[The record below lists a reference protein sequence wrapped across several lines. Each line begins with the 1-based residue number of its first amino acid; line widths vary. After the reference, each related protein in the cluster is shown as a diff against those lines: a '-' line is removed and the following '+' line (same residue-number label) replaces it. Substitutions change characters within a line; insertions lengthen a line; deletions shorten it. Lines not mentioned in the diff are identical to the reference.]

1 MANCARV
8 GRVLVFGLCM
18 WWGISQAAAQA
29 PPDTTAP
36 AAENT
41 VTAEA
46 TAWDL
51 ALEGRKLLKEKKPQ
65 ESVVKLK
72 AALARAD
79 KDELASDDRALM
91 YYMLSLAA
99 GSAGDEDLS
108 LQAISDAVKYAPKEA
123 DYQLELANQLFAS
136 ERNLEAKLHAEEALK
151 IGLSS
156 ADDRKDAETLV
167 QKAKAAML
175 HERLAIDLSV
185 TTGYD
190 SNVTQG
196 GQAET
201 IGGVPTGT
209 TQGTTS
215 LQTFREQLRQRNL
228 DLLRSLLTSY
238 KDAIVSNFATAVP
251 SVSEFD
257 IPVTIGLD
265 LGGRLYGNKT
275 TELWTGY
282 RFTQLVMTSPVSDHE
297 SYSLQE
303 HVIPL
308 RLQYQ
313 PNSWFLFRPRVEGF
327 VNFTGLKSFSP
338 FQGGITTVL
347 DFLFIESRRWRTRLL
362 ATYQLRRSF
371 DRDYAYLDGNRI
383 DAKLVQE
390 LRINQGGSVWARGQL
405 AYRFRADL
413 SGAVDQTVDLQVL
426 SPKGET
432 ITVGSYDYHSPLSYL
447 GNEIGTRWRLYVPKG
462 FDFGLGGSLDVRSY
476 REDTTASYT
485 ANTIT
490 INCPSTGT
498 APNCPAGTMVTLPR
512 DGVTKMDLSPTR
524 RRDTLVSVDVGIA
537 KSLPAGFSLDLTV
550 SFMRNVSNIAN
561 GIDNRNYSKLTTMLA
576 VYYSF

>member
-1 MANCARV
+1 
-8 GRVLVFGLCM
+8 M
-18 WWGISQAAAQA
+18 WWGISRAGAQT
-29 PPDTTAP
+29 PPETASP

-41 VTAEA
+41 VPAEA

-65 ESVVKLK
+65 EAVAKLK

-79 KDELASDDRALM
+79 KDELADDDRALM
-91 YYMLSLAA
+91 YYLLSLSA
-99 GSAGDEDLS
+99 GSAGDDELS
-108 LQAISDAVKYAPKEA
+108 LQAIENAVKYAPKEA
-123 DYQLELANQLFAS
+123 DYQLEMANQLFAS
-136 ERNLEAKLHAEEALK
+136 DRNLEAKLHAEEALK

-156 ADDRKDAETLV
+156 ADDRKDAESLV
-167 QKAKAAML
+167 KKAKSAML

-190 SNVTQG
+190 SNVIQG

-209 TQGTTS
+209 RTNTTS
-215 LQTFREQLRQRNL
+215 LQTFREQLKQRNI
-228 DLLRSLLTSY
+228 DLLRSLLSNY
-238 KDAIVSNFATAVP
+238 KDAIASNYSTAVP

-257 IPVTIGLD
+257 VPVTIGLD

-282 RFTQLVMTSPVSDHE
+282 RFTQIVMTSPVYDHE

-313 PNSWFLFRPRVEGF
+313 PKSWFLFRPRVEGF
-327 VNFTGLKSFSP
+327 ANFTGLKSFSP
-338 FQGGITTVL
+338 FQGGITAVL

-371 DRDYAYLDGNRI
+371 DRDYSYLDGNRI
-383 DAKLVQE
+383 DAKLIQE
-390 LRINQGGSVWARGQL
+390 LRVNQGGSVWARGQL
-405 AYRFRADL
+405 WYRFRADL
-413 SGAVDQTVDLQVL
+413 SGAVDQTVELQVL
-426 SPKGET
+426 SPKGDT
-432 ITVGSYDYHSPLSYL
+432 ITVGNYDYHTPLSYL
-447 GNEIGTRWRLYVPKG
+447 GNEVGTRWRLFVPKG
-462 FDFGLGGSLDVRSY
+462 FDLGIGGSLDVRSY

-485 ANTIT
+485 ANTMTIT
-490 INCPSTGT
+490 CPSSST
-498 APNCPAGTMVTLPR
+498 APNCPAGTTVTLPR
-512 DGVTKMDLSPTR
+512 DGTTKPDLAPTR
-524 RRDTLVSVDVGIA
+524 RRDTLLSIDIGIA
-537 KSLPAGFSLDLTV
+537 KSLPAGFSLDLTFA
-550 SFMRNVSNIAN
+550 FMRNVSNVAN
-561 GIDNRNYSKLTTMLA
+561 GIDNRNYTKLTTMLA
-576 VYYSF
+576 IYYSF